1 MLSTG
6 QLMTP
11 SLLLVLSAVLL
22 GLGTV
27 LAKGLLS
34 SGALS
39 LHPLTF
45 LIAQLAGGLFVL
57 FAFARITQQILWTG
71 SLVRLLLPG
80 LFIGVGSIGTILA
93 LYFTTATEASLVF
106 ATQPIM
112 VLFLARMFLK
122 EGITIAV
129 AILAM
134 VAVAGVISIV
144 QVGGS
149 EEVLNRGYGVGFA
162 IFSTTCAAIYVTWMR
177 HSTQMSSPVM
187 ALITVQS
194 VAFVVAV
201 SGWVVWQFPGH
212 ADIRFHS
219 LGAAAATGAIH
230 YGAAFLL
237 YLYGL
242 RDLEASKAGIYLSL
256 VPVFT
261 IVLALIILDEV
272 LTIQQLVG
280 GVVVILAVAGVAW
293 LSAREQ

>member
-1 MLSTG
+1 
-6 QLMTP
+6 MTP
-11 SLLLVLSAVLL
+11 SLLLVLSAFLL
-22 GLGTV
+22 AFSTV
-27 LAKGLLS
+27 LTKGLLS
-34 SGALS
+34 PDATN
-39 LHPLTF
+39 LHPLSF

-93 LYFTTATEASLVF
+93 LYFTSASEASLIF

-112 VLFLARMFLK
+112 VLLLARMFLN
-122 EGITIAV
+122 ERITMAV

-149 EEVLNRGYGVGFA
+149 EEVLNRGYGIGFA
-162 IFSTTCAAIYVTWMR
+162 MFSTASAAIYVIWMR
-177 HSTQMSSPVM
+177 HSIQLSSPVM
-187 ALITVQS
+187 ALITVQAVS
-194 VAFVVAV
+194 FVVAV
-201 SGWVVWQFPGH
+201 SAWAIWQFPGH
-212 ADIRFHS
+212 ADTRFHS
-219 LGAAAATGAIH
+219 LGAAAVTGAIY

-242 RDLEASKAGIYLSL
+242 RHLEASKAGIYLSL

-261 IVLALIILDEV
+261 ITLALVILDEV
-272 LTIQQLVG
+272 LTVQQLVG
-280 GVVVILAVAGVAW
+280 GVVVILAVSGVAW
-293 LSAREQ
+293 LSAKEQ

>member
-1 MLSTG
+1 
-6 QLMTP
+6 MTP
-11 SLLLVLSAVLL
+11 SLLLVLSAILL
-22 GLGTV
+22 AFGTV

-34 SGALS
+34 SDTLS

-45 LIAQLAGGLFVL
+45 LVAQLAGGLFVL
-57 FAFARITQQILWTG
+57 YAFATITQQILWTG

-80 LFIGVGSIGTILA
+80 LFIGMGSIGTILA
-93 LYFTTATEASLVF
+93 LYFTTASEASLIF

-112 VLFLARMFLK
+112 VLFLARIFLK
-122 EGITIAV
+122 EGITMAV

-162 IFSTTCAAIYVTWMR
+162 IFSTATAAVYVIWMR
-177 HSTQMSSPVM
+177 HSIQLSSPVM
-187 ALITVQS
+187 ALMTVQAVS
-194 VAFVVAV
+194 FVVAV
-201 SGWVVWQFPGH
+201 SAWAVWQFPGH
-212 ADIRFHS
+212 ADTRFHS
-219 LGAAAATGAIH
+219 VGAATVSGAIH

-272 LTIQQLVG
+272 LTVQQLVG
-280 GVVVILAVAGVAW
+280 GVVVVLAVGGVAW
-293 LSAREQ
+293 LSAREK

>member
-1 MLSTG
+1 MSA
-6 QLMTP
+6 
-11 SLLLVLSAVLL
+11 LLLAF
-22 GLGTV
+22 GTV
-27 LAKGLLS
+27 LAKALLS
-34 SGALS
+34 SGTLS
-39 LHPLTF
+39 LHPLT
-45 LIAQLAGGLFVL
+45 LLVAQLAGGLFVL
-57 FAFARITQQILWTG
+57 LSFAGFTQQILWTG
-71 SLVRLLLPG
+71 SLVRLILPG
-80 LFIGVGSIGTILA
+80 LFIGVGSVGTILA
-93 LYFTTATEASLVF
+93 LYFTTASEASLIF

-122 EGITIAV
+122 EGITMAV

-149 EEVLNRGYGVGFA
+149 KEVFNRGYGISFA
-162 IFSTTCAAIYVTWMR
+162 IFSTTCAAIYVIWMR
-177 HSTQMSSPVM
+177 HSTKLSSPVM

-194 VAFVVAV
+194 VAFVVAFSV
-201 SGWVVWQFPGH
+201 WAVWQFPGH
-212 ADIRFHS
+212 ADARFYA
-219 LGAAAATGAIH
+219 LGAAAVTGAIH

-272 LTIQQLVG
+272 LTFQQLVG
-280 GVVVILAVAGVAW
+280 GVVVILAVGGVAR